1 MTMKDKL
8 AKLAKM
14 EKQAKAGGGAKRT
27 QQQHGKGKL
36 TARERINLLLD
47 KGSFEELDPF
57 ITHQATEFGLDRQV
71 YLGDSVVAG
80 SGKIDGRLVFVYS
93 QDFTVLGGTIS
104 EVSARKAC
112 KVIDLAVKKGAPVIA
127 IWDSGGA
134 RIQEGVGSLGGVG
147 DILLRNTLCSGI
159 IPQIS
164 VVMGPSAGG
173 AVYSP
178 AITDFVFMVEGISQ
192 MYITGPDVVRA
203 VISIDI
209 SHEEL
214 GGAKVHSEKS
224 GVAHFVA
231 DSEKECLET
240 VRRLLGYLPQSYRDD
255 PPRIKPSDDPKR
267 IDESLLEIVPEN
279 AGKVYDMKRIITSV
293 ADNGDFLEVHRD
305 FAPNLIVGFARL
317 DGRAVGIVAQQPA
330 YMAGIID
337 INASVKGARFV
348 RFCDAFNIPLVSFV
362 DVPGFMPGPREET
375 GGIIRHG
382 AKFIYAY
389 AEATVPKITVITRK
403 AYGGAYIVM
412 SSKHLRGDINY
423 AWPSA
428 EIAVMGPE
436 GAVNVL
442 FKQAIANSDKPD
454 QTREKLVSDY
464 KEKFA
469 HPYLAAGRGYIDNV
483 IDPRTTRTKL
493 IRALE
498 TLESPGRPRLQRK
511 HGNIPL

>member
-1 MTMKDKL
+1 MKDKM
-8 AKLAKM
+8 ARLAKM
-14 EKQAKAGGGAKRT
+14 EEQARAGGGKKRIE
-27 QQQHGKGKL
+27 QQHAKGKL
-36 TARERINLLLD
+36 TARERIDLLLD

-57 ITHQATEFGLDRQV
+57 ITHQATEFGLDKQK

-80 SGKIDGRLVFVYS
+80 SGKIDGRLVFIYS

-147 DILLRNTLCSGI
+147 DILLRNTLCSGV

-192 MYITGPDVVRA
+192 MYITGPDVVKA

-224 GVAHFVA
+224 GVAHFVT
-231 DSEKECLET
+231 DSEKECLAK
-240 VRRLLGYLPQSYRDD
+240 VRQLLGFLPQSFRED
-255 PPRIKPSDDPKR
+255 PPRIKPTDDPNR
-267 IDESLLEIVPEN
+267 SDESLLDIVPEDP
-279 AGKVYDMKRIITSV
+279 GKVYDMKRIISSV
-293 ADNGDFLEVHRD
+293 VDNGDFMEVHQD
-305 FAPNLIVGFARL
+305 FAPNLIVGFGRL
-317 DGRAVGIVAQQPA
+317 DGQSVGIVAQQPA
-330 YMAGIID
+330 HMAGIID

-348 RFCDAFNIPLVSFV
+348 RFCDAFNIPLLSFV
-362 DVPGFMPGPREET
+362 DVPGFMPGPSEEK

-436 GAVNVL
+436 GAVNIL
-442 FKQAIANSDKPD
+442 FKQAIAGSDKPD
-454 QTREKLVSDY
+454 QTREQLVGDY

-483 IDPRTTRTKL
+483 IDPRQTRARL
-493 IRALE
+493 IRALGM
-498 TLESPGRPRLQRK
+498 LENRGIPRLRKK

>member
-1 MTMKDKL
+1 MKDKL

-14 EKQAKAGGGAKRT
+14 EKQAKAGGGAKRV
-27 QQQHGKGKL
+27 QQQHAKGKL
-36 TARERINLLLD
+36 TARERIDLLLD

-57 ITHQATEFGLDRQV
+57 ITHHATEFGLDKQQ

-80 SGKIDGRLVFVYS
+80 SGKIDGRLVFIYS

-112 KVIDLAVKKGAPVIA
+112 KVIDMAVKKGAPVIA

-147 DILLRNTLCSGI
+147 DILLRNTLCSGV

-178 AITDFVFMVEGISQ
+178 AITDFVFMVEEISQ
-192 MYITGPDVVRA
+192 MYITGPDVVKA

-209 SHEEL
+209 SHQEL

-224 GVAHFVA
+224 GVAHFVTEN
-231 DSEKECLET
+231 EKECLEK
-240 VRRLLGYLPQSYRDD
+240 VRRLLGYLPQSFRED
-255 PPRIKPSDDPKR
+255 PPRIKATDDPKR
-267 IDESLLEIVPEN
+267 SDQSLLDIVPEN
-279 AGKVYDMKRIITSV
+279 SGKGYDMKRIILSV
-293 ADNGDFLEVHRD
+293 ADNGDFLEVHQD

-330 YMAGIID
+330 HIAGIID

-362 DVPGFMPGPREET
+362 DVPGFMPGPQEEK

-454 QTREKLVSDY
+454 ATREKLVGEY

-483 IDPRTTRTKL
+483 IDPRQTRAKL

-498 TLESPGRPRLQRK
+498 TLEAPPGPRLHKK

>member
-1 MTMKDKL
+1 MKDKM
-8 AKLAKM
+8 ARLAKM
-14 EKQAKAGGGAKRT
+14 EEQARAGGGKKRIE
-27 QQQHGKGKL
+27 QQHAKGKL
-36 TARERINLLLD
+36 TARERIDLLLD

-57 ITHQATEFGLDRQV
+57 ITHQATEFGLDKQK

-80 SGKIDGRLVFVYS
+80 SGKIDGRLVFIYS

-147 DILLRNTLCSGI
+147 DILLRNTLCSGV

-192 MYITGPDVVRA
+192 MYITGPDVVKA

-224 GVAHFVA
+224 GVAHFVT
-231 DSEKECLET
+231 DSEKECLAK
-240 VRRLLGYLPQSYRDD
+240 VRQLLGFLPQSFRED
-255 PPRIKPSDDPKR
+255 PPRIKPTDDPNR
-267 IDESLLEIVPEN
+267 SDESLLDIVPEDP
-279 AGKVYDMKRIITSV
+279 GKVYDMKRIISSV
-293 ADNGDFLEVHRD
+293 VDNGDFMEVHQD
-305 FAPNLIVGFARL
+305 FAPNLIVGFGRL
-317 DGRAVGIVAQQPA
+317 DGQSVGIVAQQPA
-330 YMAGIID
+330 HMAGIID

-348 RFCDAFNIPLVSFV
+348 RFCDAFNIPLLSFV
-362 DVPGFMPGPREET
+362 DVPGFMPGPSEEK

-382 AKFIYAY
+382 A
-389 AEATVPKITVITRK
+389 
-403 AYGGAYIVM
+403 
-412 SSKHLRGDINY
+412 KHLRGDINY

-436 GAVNVL
+436 GAVNIL
-442 FKQAIANSDKPD
+442 FKQAIAGSDKPD
-454 QTREKLVSDY
+454 QTREQLVGDY

-483 IDPRTTRTKL
+483 IDPRQTRARL
-493 IRALE
+493 IRALGM
-498 TLESPGRPRLQRK
+498 LENRGIPRLRKK